1 MAALPGDG
9 MDSSDDLLSHIE
21 GYLIL
26 ATAWIAAMFNVDS
39 FPNMPLL
46 EVTVDDAIPLCG
58 TPGTDSI
65 FHYV

>member
-26 ATAWIAAMFNVDS
+26 SAAWIAAMFNVDS
-39 FPNMPLL
+39 FTNMP
-46 EVTVDDAIPLCG
+46 
-58 TPGTDSI
+58 
-65 FHYV
+65 